1 MSILHSFWT
10 WLTATYAGKLAAS
23 CFVSMLP
30 IIELRGGVPLAVGM
44 GLPPK
49 VAIPLCV
56 VSNFVPIIPA
66 ILFIEQLLRWMR
78 QRGKLLRSIAL
89 WLEQRVLKHQDVLD
103 KYAWLGLMILTAI
116 PLPGTGAWT
125 ASMLAGLANVPIRKA
140 FPAIALGVV
149 IAAVIMSVL
158 SYGVA
163 AVV

>member
-1 MSILHSFWT
+1 MSVFHSFWT

-23 CFVSMLP
+23 SFVSMLP

-56 VSNFVPIIPA
+56 VSNLVPIVPA
-66 ILFIEQLLRWMR
+66 ILLIEHILHWMR
-78 QRGKLLRSIAL
+78 HHGKYLRSLAL
-89 WLEQRVLKHQDVLD
+89 WLEKHVRRNQDVLD
-103 KYAWLGLMILTAI
+103 RYAWLGLMILTAI

-125 ASMLAGLANVPIRKA
+125 ASMLAGLADVPVRKA

-149 IAAVIMSVL
+149 IAAAIMSVL